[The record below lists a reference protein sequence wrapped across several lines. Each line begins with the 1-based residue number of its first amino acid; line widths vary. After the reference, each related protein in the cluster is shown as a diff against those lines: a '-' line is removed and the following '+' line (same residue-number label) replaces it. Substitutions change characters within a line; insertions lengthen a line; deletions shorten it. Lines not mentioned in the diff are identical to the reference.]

1 MVLLLPDDHHSKLK
15 VALFWAVS
23 LTLVC
28 GVFFLG
34 LFFVGNN
41 RFIQNLINKTVKSRQ
56 YEIFGFAP
64 YWSLSKMENIDWNTL
79 TIFAYF
85 SLPVTADG
93 SIDHGSFEF
102 SVFEGSQLAEL
113 IDRAK
118 DHQVKRVITL
128 TQMEA
133 PIVESFLANP
143 EAWNKIADESI
154 RIIKEKD
161 LDGVNIDFEYIP
173 TNDYLRGQFSRFVDS
188 YTKILKEKLN
198 NPYITVS
205 VLASSAR
212 FDKIYDIGYL
222 AKVTDGIFVMAY
234 DYYYPGSKTAGPTAP
249 LYGFNNG
256 KGPYWYDVSTAIED
270 FLKVADS
277 GKIILGVPYYGWSYP
292 VESPKPGSERIFNL
306 ATLATTKDKEQ
317 NNRLIAITPAGGWD
331 NLAQVS
337 WRGYWDKNGWHVVYL
352 EDKKSLSKKYD
363 FAKEKNLSGVGIWA
377 LGYDN
382 GDNILWAVLS
392 DKFAPNKK
400 VVRVIKSPTQL

>member
-1 MVLLLPDDHHSKLK
+1 MGLILPEDHHSKLK
-15 VALFWAVS
+15 VTLFWAVS
-23 LTLVC
+23 LTLII

-41 RFIQNLINKTVKSRQ
+41 RFIQNLINKTGDQHQ

-79 TIFAYF
+79 TTFAYF

-113 IDRAK
+113 INKAK

-133 PIVESFLANP
+133 PIVESFLTNP
-143 EAWNKIADESI
+143 DAWNQIAVESVK
-154 RIIKEKD
+154 IIKEKN
-161 LDGVNIDFEYIP
+161 LDGVNIDFEYIGA
-173 TNDYLRGQFSRFVDS
+173 NDYLRDQFSRFVDS

-205 VLASSAR
+205 VLASSVR
-212 FDKIYDIGYL
+212 FDKIYDIGHL

-234 DYYYPGSKTAGPTAP
+234 DFYFPGSAISGPTAP

-256 KGPYWYDVSTAIED
+256 KRPYWYDVSTAIED
-270 FLKVADS
+270 FLKVADAN
-277 GKIILGVPYYGWSYP
+277 KIIMGIPYYGWTYP
-292 VESPKPGSERIFNL
+292 VNNPQPGSERIFNL
-306 ATLATTKDKEQ
+306 ATLATT
-317 NNRLIAITPAGGWD
+317 
-331 NLAQVS
+331 
-337 WRGYWDKNGWHVVYL
+337 
-352 EDKKSLSKKYD
+352 
-363 FAKEKNLSGVGIWA
+363 
-377 LGYDN
+377 
-382 GDNILWAVLS
+382 
-392 DKFAPNKK
+392 
-400 VVRVIKSPTQL
+400 